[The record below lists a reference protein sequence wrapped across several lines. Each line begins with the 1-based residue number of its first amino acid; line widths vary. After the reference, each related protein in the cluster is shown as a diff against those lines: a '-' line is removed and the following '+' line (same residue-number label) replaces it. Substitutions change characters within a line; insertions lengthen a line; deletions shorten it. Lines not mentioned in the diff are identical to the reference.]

1 MSEEKRS
8 FSRIQVRLKAL
19 ARTMHSIDSPQLFT
33 GDAIDF
39 SAARDDL
46 FSKSKLPEELINF
59 LTEMDRK
66 LDRVIGLL
74 SQDQVR
80 SDFSMDI
87 EVTEISG
94 AGLKFRS
101 TDHFEPGQ
109 PLEIILYLSQAPL
122 RMAGSKGCILDKEAD
137 TGLYRF
143 EFVDMRG
150 SDMEAIVQFVFK
162 EQREQIRNSKM

>member
-33 GDAIDF
+33 GDAVDF

-46 FSKSKLPEELINF
+46 FHKSNLPEEVVKF

-66 LDRVIGLL
+66 LDRLIGLL
-74 SQDQVR
+74 SRDQVR
-80 SDFSMDI
+80 TDFSMDI

-94 AGLKFRS
+94 AGIKFRS
-101 TDHFEPGQ
+101 PDTFEPDQ
-109 PLEIILYLSQAPL
+109 PLEIILFLSQAPL
-122 RMAGSKGCILDKEAD
+122 RMAGSKGRIIDREAD

>member
-8 FSRIQVRLKAL
+8 FSRIPVRLKAL
-19 ARTMHSIDSPQLFT
+19 ARTMQSIDSPQLFT
-33 GDAIDF
+33 GDAGEVL
-39 SAARDDL
+39 SARDAL
-46 FSKSKLPEELINF
+46 FGKSKLPEELINF
-59 LTEMDRK
+59 LSEMDRK
-66 LDRVIGLL
+66 MDRIIGLL
-74 SQDQVR
+74 SQDQVKA
-80 SDFSMDI
+80 DFSMDI
-87 EVTEISG
+87 EVMEISG

-101 TDHFEPGQ
+101 PDRFDPDQ

-122 RMAGSKGCILDKEAD
+122 RMAGSKGRILEKEAD